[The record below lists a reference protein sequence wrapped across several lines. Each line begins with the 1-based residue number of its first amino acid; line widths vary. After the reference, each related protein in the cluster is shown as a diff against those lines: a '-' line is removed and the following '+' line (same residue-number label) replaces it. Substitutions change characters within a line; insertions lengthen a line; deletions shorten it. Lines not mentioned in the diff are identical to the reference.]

1 MKYFPVKCII
11 SNLMDNFNR
20 ILSFI
25 IGLVVVM
32 IVVAIVANR
41 LNMGRKVS
49 TLSNSLKRSTPTP
62 SPLENS
68 PTTTGYN
75 AKLSPTST
83 VVARQNITATQ
94 TKTGTAYTTKGGVPS
109 SSTIPSTGAS
119 TLLIPLAL
127 GGSFLGGLL
136 RKSGKK

>member
-1 MKYFPVKCII
+1 
-11 SNLMDNFNR
+11 MDNFNR

-62 SPLENS
+62 SPIENI

-83 VVARQNITATQ
+83 LVARQNAATQ
-94 TKTGTAYTTKGGVPS
+94 TGTGTFPTTKGGVPS

-119 TLLIPLAL
+119 TLLVPLAL
-127 GGSFLGGLL
+127 GGSLLGGLL